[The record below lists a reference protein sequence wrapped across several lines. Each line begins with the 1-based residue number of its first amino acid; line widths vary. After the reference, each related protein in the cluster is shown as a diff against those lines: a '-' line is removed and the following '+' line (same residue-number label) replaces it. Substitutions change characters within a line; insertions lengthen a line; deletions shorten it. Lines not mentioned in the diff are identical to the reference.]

1 MKREYKRP
9 TVIITSYEAQSNIML
24 ISGTTQVSFNTK
36 NYTEVF
42 NTRGKNF

>member
-1 MKREYKRP
+1 MKREYERP

-24 ISGTTQVSFNTK
+24 ISGTTQVSFGSR